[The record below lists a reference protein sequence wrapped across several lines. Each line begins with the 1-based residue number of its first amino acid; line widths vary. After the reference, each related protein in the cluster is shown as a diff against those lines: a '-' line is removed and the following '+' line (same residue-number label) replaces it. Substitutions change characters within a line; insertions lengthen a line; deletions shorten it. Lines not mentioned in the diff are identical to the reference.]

1 MRGFWRNLRDV
12 CRSVCG
18 VTALDDIADDSPM
31 HGADARHKVARTR
44 DHVSAR
50 RRSFTRL
57 PVRAY
62 LPKYVTHVTQ
72 HVTLRRCCCR
82 TTTHQGCADGWPR
95 LPGCDLYHGP
105 FWLAPFVRRKPPLRG
120 VGTIL
125 ARERLSNSKATG
137 PADTESGEPVHNLSS
152 LSLDKE
158 SRHHDAETSAERLHP
173 DRADDRGCDHR

>member
-1 MRGFWRNLRDV
+1 MEPPGCLQKRMRRA
-12 CRSVCG
+12 
-18 VTALDDIADDSPM
+18 ALDDAAEGHSM
-31 HGADARHKVARTR
+31 SGADACQSVALP
-44 DHVSAR
+44 VQ
-50 RRSFTRL
+50 RRSFARP
-57 PVRAY
+57 PVGAY

-72 HVTLRRCCCR
+72 HVTLRQCCCR

-95 LPGCDLYHGP
+95 LLGCDLYHGP
-105 FWLAPFVRRKPPLRG
+105 FGLAPFVRRKPPLRG
-120 VGTIL
+120 AGTIL